1 MIMVDLMGEDTGVE
15 MFIKYLQV
23 QLEDTMEILD
33 LQARELRQ
41 WQIESAIQEGLK
53 FLNNVEE
60 KRKLGLNDIFI
71 EREAV
76 RIIKKR
82 QQPEIKK
89 INSEEN
95 LICPKCDHEMT
106 ENLDFCE
113 SCGHK
118 L

>member
-1 MIMVDLMGEDTGVE
+1 MIMVDLMSEDTDVE

-23 QLEDTMEILD
+23 ELEETMEILD

-41 WQIESAIQEGLK
+41 WQIESAIQAGLK
-53 FLNNVEE
+53 FLNNVED
-60 KRKLGLNDIFI
+60 KRKLGLNTIFK

-82 QQPEIKK
+82 QKSENKT

>member
-1 MIMVDLMGEDTGVE
+1 MIMVDLMSEDTDVE

-23 QLEDTMEILD
+23 ELEETMEILD

-41 WQIESAIQEGLK
+41 WQIGSAIQEGLK
-53 FLNNVEE
+53 FLNNVED
-60 KRKLGLNDIFI
+60 KRKLGLNTIFK
-71 EREAV
+71 ERDAV

-82 QQPEIKK
+82 QKSEIKT

>member
-1 MIMVDLMGEDTGVE
+1 MDKDTDIE
-15 MFIKYLQV
+15 MFIKYLQAE
-23 QLEDTMEILD
+23 LEETSEILD

-41 WQIESAIQEGLK
+41 WQIEVSIQEGLK
-53 FLNNVEE
+53 FLNNVED
-60 KRKLGLNDIFI
+60 KRKLGLINLFK
-71 EREAV
+71 EKEAV

-82 QQPEIKK
+82 DKPEISK
-89 INSEEN
+89 INSEDG
-95 LICPKCDHEMT
+95 LICPKCDHVMT

>member
-1 MIMVDLMGEDTGVE
+1 MIMVDLMSEDTDVE

-23 QLEDTMEILD
+23 ELEETMETLD

-53 FLNNVEE
+53 FLNNVED
-60 KRKLGLNDIFI
+60 KRKLGLNTIFK

-82 QQPEIKK
+82 QKSENKT

>member
-1 MIMVDLMGEDTGVE
+1 MSEDTDFE

-23 QLEDTMEILD
+23 ELEETMEILD

-53 FLNNVEE
+53 FLNNVED
-60 KRKLGLNDIFI
+60 KRKLGLNTIFK

-82 QQPEIKK
+82 QKSEIKT

-113 SCGHK
+113 SCGK
-118 L
+118 NL

>member
-1 MIMVDLMGEDTGVE
+1 MSDDTDIE
-15 MFIKYLQV
+15 MFLKHMQAE
-23 QLEDTMEILD
+23 LEDTSEILD

-41 WQIESAIQEGLK
+41 WQIEVAIQEGLK
-53 FLNNVEE
+53 FLNQVEE
-60 KRKLGLNDIFI
+60 KRKLGLKNIFM

-82 QQPEIKK
+82 NSSETTK
-89 INSEEN
+89 INRED
-95 LICPKCDHEMT
+95 LLVCPKCDHEMT

>member
-1 MIMVDLMGEDTGVE
+1 M
-15 MFIKYLQV
+15 
-23 QLEDTMEILD
+23 
-33 LQARELRQ
+33 
-41 WQIESAIQEGLK
+41 
-53 FLNNVEE
+53 NNVED
-60 KRKLGLNDIFI
+60 KRKLGLNTIFK
-71 EREAV
+71 ERDAV

-82 QQPEIKK
+82 QKSEIKT